1 MPFLVKIARNV
12 NLNWT
17 YEKIIEKNLLTSK
30 LAIFLQVFAKKIRS
44 IDHFDRL
51 ARLTD

>member
-12 NLNWT
+12 NLNWP
-17 YEKIIEKNLLTSK
+17 YEKIIEKK
-30 LAIFLQVFAKKIRS
+30 LVDLQISNFFGSICKKIRS

-51 ARLTD
+51 AHLID